1 MTHRSILSTLSICLV
16 LAASFAACSDDP
28 PAGPAT
34 TQLTLTGTAFD
45 EQGYAVPHAVVEAV
59 SATNAV
65 IATDTTDETGAFVL
79 QNVSALAK
87 STADVAVA
95 LRISHSDFK
104 TKTIDLTPSS
114 PMTVNMVHVDSACG
128 SLSMLIRDVTTLAPL
143 QDAEVKLRRNGVLVM
158 TTLSDAQGRVS
169 FSYLMA
175 GQYSVRVAKAGFA
188 VIERAVTIQYCDSTS
203 LDLRMSAS
211 SSGGDTC
218 CAGVLRITVKSLATN
233 AVLTGAQVK
242 LTRPGMDNRVQT
254 SGNDGV
260 VFRELCPGEYGVRI
274 QREGYKVMEFN
285 VTMGCN
291 EPKEIEKYLETAPV
305 DSCCN
310 GVVTIVA
317 KDSATNNPIANAT
330 VKLWRNGA
338 IVATK
343 TTDANGVALFEQRCE
358 GSYGVS
364 VLREGYKAREMSFS
378 LGCDQQVSHTL
389 LLKQNTSGVD
399 SCCTA
404 QLKIRAVDSTATT
417 GGWIAGATVEIRLG
431 SPTGPIVATGTTDVE
446 GWYRKENLCSPAVY
460 FVTVSKPGSWAA
472 KTHDFNYTTCVLK
485 TETFKL
491 VP

>member
-1 MTHRSILSTLSICLV
+1 MTHRSALSL
-16 LAASFAACSDDP
+16 LAACLLLAVSFTACSDDP
-28 PAGPAT
+28 PAGPDT
-34 TQLTLTGTAFD
+34 RQQTLTGSAFD
-45 EQGYAVPHAVVEAV
+45 EQGYAIPYAVVEAV
-59 SATNAV
+59 SATNVV

-79 QNVSALAK
+79 PNVSTLAK
-87 STADVAVA
+87 STGDVAVA

-104 TKTIDLTPSS
+104 TRTIDLNPSS
-114 PMTVNMVHVDSACG
+114 PMTVNMLHVDSACG

-158 TTLSDAQGRVS
+158 TTLTDAQGRVS

-175 GQYSVRVAKAGFA
+175 GQYSVRVAKPGYA

-203 LDLRMSAS
+203 LDLRMTAS
-211 SSGGDTC
+211 TSGGDTC
-218 CAGVLRITVKSLATN
+218 CGGVLRVIVKSLATN
-233 AVLTGAQVK
+233 AVVTGAQVK
-242 LTRPGMDNRVQT
+242 LTRPGMDTRIQT
-254 SGNDGV
+254 SANDGV

-274 QREGYKVMEFN
+274 FREGYKVMEFS

-291 EPKEIEKYLETAPV
+291 EPKELEKYLETAPV

-364 VLREGYKAREMSFS
+364 VLREGYKGREMSFS

-389 LLKQNTSGVD
+389 LLKQSTTGGD

-446 GWYRKENLCSPAVY
+446 GWYRKETLCSPATY
-460 FVTVSKPGSWAA
+460 FVTVSKPGSWAP
-472 KTHDFNYTTCVLK
+472 KTHDFTYTSCLLK
-485 TETFKL
+485 TETFRL